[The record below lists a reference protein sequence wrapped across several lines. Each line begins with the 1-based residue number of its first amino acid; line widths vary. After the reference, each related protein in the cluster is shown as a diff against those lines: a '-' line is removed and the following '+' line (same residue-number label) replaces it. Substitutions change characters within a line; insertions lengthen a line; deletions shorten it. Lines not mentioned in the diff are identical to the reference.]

1 MYVAWVQNAIRSTFE
16 YVCDK
21 ANIAASR
28 QKIYYDKGLKQ
39 RSYKIGESVWR
50 WYPPAIN
57 NKVGQGWTGP
67 YLVVGKVSDI
77 TYEIQRNE
85 ANKSINILVDHL
97 KQYTGKKPISNW
109 LDRTEE
115 ADSLE
120 LTSAT
125 PVGLPRKTRRDR
137 TPRLILYKTNTH
149 VYTDFFLLFI
159 TFIY

>member
-1 MYVAWVQNAIRSTFE
+1 M
-16 YVCDK
+16 CDK

-57 NKVGQGWTGP
+57 NKLGQGWTGP

-85 ANKSINILVDHL
+85 ANKGINIHVDHL
-97 KQYTGKKPISNW
+97 KQYTAKKPIRNW
-109 LDRTEE
+109 IDRTDV

-120 LTSAT
+120 LKSAT
-125 PVGLPRKTRRDR
+125 PVGIPRKT
-137 TPRLILYKTNTH
+137 
-149 VYTDFFLLFI
+149 
-159 TFIY
+159 